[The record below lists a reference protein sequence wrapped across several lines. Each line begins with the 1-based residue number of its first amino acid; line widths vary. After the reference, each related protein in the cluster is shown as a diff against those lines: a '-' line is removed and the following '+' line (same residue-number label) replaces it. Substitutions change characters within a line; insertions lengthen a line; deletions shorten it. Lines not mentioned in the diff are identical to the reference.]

1 MRSLLFCASLAAA
14 VLLARGSATGREY
27 PEVLWT
33 TYPGTGGSAVYAI
46 CSRSEGGY
54 VLAGRKGGPSTH
66 DGLLMGVDSLGGFL
80 WYEQH
85 GGDYADQLFD
95 VMTLELDHLIAC
107 GERMPGYMSGHCLWI
122 MRADDGGYLIW
133 EDWFGLPDHH
143 HTAYAVQPRA
153 GEGYAFCGQS
163 GYPYDDSGVGW
174 VILTDDSGD
183 SQNTVFLGEAP
194 CIARS
199 MELAAD
205 SGFVVAGYTEAAAGD
220 WDIYLAKL
228 DADLGLE
235 WETTLGGEGDQ
246 RGTGVTQTEDGGYV
260 VGGYGGIDDSDILLV
275 RTDQD
280 GDELWTRSY
289 AGVGEDSCLAVIR
302 RSEGGFAA
310 TGSYAGEAVLLGV
323 DSLGIQEWL
332 VTVPGTLVGRDL
344 LQNAAGNFVVC
355 GKDGSGPPFV
365 AELGWSTGI
374 ASDLTAQVR
383 NAGLLMAPNP
393 ARRSVGIQWRPGA
406 PGPAELEV
414 LDLSGRRVHHAHASP
429 GAGGRAAYTWNLL
442 DASGAPVPA
451 GVYLVRVETQWGRAV
466 ERLVLIR

>member
-1 MRSLLFCASLAAA
+1 MRSLPFCASMAAA
-14 VLLARGSATGREY
+14 VLLVQGSAVGQEY

-46 CSRSEGGY
+46 CARSEGGY
-54 VLAGRKGGPSTH
+54 VLAGRKGGPDTH

-95 VMTLELDHLIAC
+95 VMTLEWDHLMAC
-107 GERMPGYMSGHCLWI
+107 GERVPGYMIGHCLWI
-122 MRADDGGYLIW
+122 MRADDSGYLIW
-133 EDWFGLPDHH
+133 EEWLGLPDHH

-163 GYPYDDSGVGW
+163 GYPYDDSGLGW

-183 SQNTVFLGEAP
+183 SQNNVYLGEAP

-228 DADLGLE
+228 DADLGLD

-260 VGGYGGIDDSDILLV
+260 VGGYGGTDDSEILLF

-280 GDELWTRSY
+280 GNELWARSY
-289 AGVGEDSCLAVIR
+289 PGLGEDSCLALVP
-302 RSEGGFAA
+302 RSEGGFAV
-310 TGSYAGEAVLLGV
+310 TGSYGDEAVLLGV
-323 DSLGIQEWL
+323 DSLGLQEWL
-332 VTVPGTLVGRDL
+332 VTVPGTHVGRDL
-344 LQNAAGNFVVC
+344 LQNAEGNFVVC

-365 AELGWSTGI
+365 AELGWSTGT
-374 ASDLTAQVR
+374 ASDPEIPLGDS
-383 NAGLLMAPNP
+383 GLLVAPNP
-393 ARRSVGIQWRPGA
+393 ARVPVGIQWSPGD

-414 LDLSGRRVHHAHASP
+414 LDLAGRRVHHAHASP
-429 GAGGRAAYTWNLL
+429 GAGGRAAHTWDLR
-442 DASGAPVPA
+442 DASGAPVAA
-451 GVYLVRVETQWGRAV
+451 GVYLVRVETGRVRAV
-466 ERLVLIR
+466 EKLVLIR